1 MNPDPD
7 KVLTERLWN
16 GLFATGLQVSA
27 EAQRK
32 LIAYVR
38 LLTQWNKVYSLTAV
52 RDPLAMVTRHLLDCL
67 VLLPYL
73 RGDRMADLGSG
84 AGPPGLV
91 LAIAR
96 PEQQWVLLESRL
108 KKTRF
113 LTQALIELKLDNV
126 SVARER
132 VETYQAPT
140 AFSTFTSR
148 GFGKLPQVFASV
160 QPLSRGPATLLVMKG
175 VYPGAELAELKKSYP
190 DPVVHRLVVPG
201 LAAERHVVV
210 IHLPGNRT

>member
-1 MNPDPD
+1 MSPDPD
-7 KVLTERLWN
+7 KVLAQRLRN
-16 GLFATGLQVSA
+16 GLSATGLQVSA

-32 LIAYVR
+32 LIAYIR
-38 LLTQWNKVYSLTAV
+38 LLAQWNKVYSLTAV

-73 RGDRMADLGSG
+73 RGDCMADLGSG

-113 LTQALIELKLDNV
+113 LTQALIELKLENV

-132 VETYQAPT
+132 VETYQAPI
-140 AFSTFTSR
+140 AFSTFTAR

-160 QPLSRGPATLLVMKG
+160 QPLCRGPATLLVMKG
-175 VYPGAELAELKKSYP
+175 IYPGAELAELKRSYP
-190 DPVVHRLVVPG
+190 DPQIHRLTVPE

-210 IHLPGNRT
+210 MNLLGTRT

>member
-1 MNPDPD
+1 MNPGQD
-7 KVLTERLWN
+7 KVLAQRLWN
-16 GLFATGLQVSA
+16 GLSATDLQVSA

-32 LIAYVR
+32 LIAYIR

-52 RDPLAMVTRHLLDCL
+52 REPLAMVTRHLLDCL

-108 KKTRF
+108 KKARF
-113 LTQALIELKLDNV
+113 LTQALIELKLENV

-132 VETYQAPT
+132 VEAYQAPI

-148 GFGKLPQVFASV
+148 GFGKLPQVFARV
-160 QPLSRGPATLLVMKG
+160 QALCRGPATLLVMKG
-175 VYPGAELAELKKSYP
+175 AYPAAELAELKKSYP
-190 DPVVHRLVVPG
+190 DPQIHRLAVPG
-201 LAAERHVVV
+201 LAAERHLVV
-210 IHLPGNRT
+210 IRLP

>member
-1 MNPDPD
+1 MNRGQD
-7 KVLTERLWN
+7 KVLAQRLWN
-16 GLFATGLQVSA
+16 GLSATDLQVSA

-32 LIAYVR
+32 LIAYIR

-52 RDPLAMVTRHLLDCL
+52 REPLAMVTRHLLDCL

-108 KKTRF
+108 KKARF
-113 LTQALIELKLDNV
+113 LTQALIELKLENV

-132 VETYQAPT
+132 VEAYQAPI

-148 GFGKLPQVFASV
+148 GFGKLPQVFARV
-160 QPLSRGPATLLVMKG
+160 QALCRGPATLLVMKG
-175 VYPGAELAELKKSYP
+175 AYPAAELAELKKSYP
-190 DPVVHRLVVPG
+190 DPQVHRLAVPG
-201 LAAERHVVV
+201 LAAERHLVV
-210 IHLPGNRT
+210 IRLP

>member
-1 MNPDPD
+1 LNPDQD
-7 KVLTERLWN
+7 KVLAERLWN
-16 GLFATGLQVSA
+16 GLSATDLQVSA

-32 LIAYVR
+32 LITYVR

-52 RDPLAMVTRHLLDCL
+52 REPLAMVTRHLLDCL

-113 LTQALIELKLDNV
+113 LTQALIELKLENV

-132 VETYQAPT
+132 VEAYQAPI

-148 GFGKLPQVFASV
+148 GFGKLLRVFASV
-160 QPLSRGPATLLVMKG
+160 RPLCRGPATLLVMKG
-175 VYPGAELAELKKSYP
+175 VYPAAELAELKKSYP
-190 DPVVHRLVVPG
+190 DPQVHRLSVPG
-201 LAAERHVVV
+201 LAAERHLVV
-210 IHLPGNRT
+210 IRLP

>member
-1 MNPDPD
+1 MNPDSD
-7 KVLTERLWN
+7 KVLAQCLCN
-16 GLFATGLQVSA
+16 GLSAADLQVSA
-27 EAQRK
+27 ETQRK
-32 LIAYVR
+32 LIAYIR
-38 LLTQWNKVYSLTAV
+38 LLAQWSKVYNLTAV

-84 AGPPGLV
+84 AGLPGLV

-96 PEQQWVLLESRL
+96 PKQRWVLLESRL
-108 KKTRF
+108 KKARF

-132 VETYQAPT
+132 VEAYQAPI
-140 AFSTFTSR
+140 AFSTFTAR
-148 GFGKLPQVFASV
+148 GFGKLPQVFAKV
-160 QPLSRGPATLLVMKG
+160 QTLCRGPATLLVMKG
-175 VYPGAELAELKKSYP
+175 VYPDAELVALKKSYP
-190 DPVVHRLVVPG
+190 DPLVHRLVVPA

>member
-1 MNPDPD
+1 MSSDPD
-7 KVLTERLWN
+7 KVLAQCLCN
-16 GLFATGLQVSA
+16 GLSAADLQISA

-32 LIAYVR
+32 LIAYIR
-38 LLTQWNKVYSLTAV
+38 LLVQWNKIYSLTAV

-67 VLLPYL
+67 VVLPYL

-84 AGPPGLV
+84 AGLPGLV

-108 KKTRF
+108 KKARF

-132 VETYQAPT
+132 VETYQAPI
-140 AFSTFTSR
+140 AFSTFTAR
-148 GFGKLPQVFASV
+148 AFGKLPQVFASV
-160 QPLSRGPATLLVMKG
+160 QTLCRGPATLLVMKG
-175 VYPGAELAELKKSYP
+175 VYPDAELAELKKFGP
-190 DPVVHRLVVPG
+190 DPQVHRVTVPG
-201 LAAERHVVV
+201 LTAERHVVL
-210 IHLPGNRT
+210 IDLPG

>member
-1 MNPDPD
+1 LNPDQD
-7 KVLTERLWN
+7 KVLAERLWN
-16 GLFATGLQVSA
+16 GLSATDLQVSA

-38 LLTQWNKVYSLTAV
+38 LLTQWNRVYSLTAV
-52 RDPLAMVTRHLLDCL
+52 REPLAMVTRHLLDCL

-84 AGPPGLV
+84 AGQPGLV

-108 KKTRF
+108 KKARF
-113 LTQALIELKLDNV
+113 LTQALIELKLENV

-132 VETYQAPT
+132 VEAYQAPI

-160 QPLSRGPATLLVMKG
+160 QALCRGPATLLVMKG
-175 VYPGAELAELKKSYP
+175 AYPDAELAELKRSYP
-190 DPVVHRLVVPG
+190 DPQVHRLTVPE

-210 IHLPGNRT
+210 IHLPGTHT

>member
-1 MNPDPD
+1 MNPGQD
-7 KVLTERLWN
+7 KVLAQRLWN
-16 GLFATGLQVSA
+16 GLSATDLQVGA

-32 LIAYVR
+32 LIAYIR

-52 RDPLAMVTRHLLDCL
+52 REPLAMVTRHLLDCL

-108 KKTRF
+108 KKARF
-113 LTQALIELKLDNV
+113 LTQALIELKLENV

-132 VETYQAPT
+132 VEAYQAPI

-148 GFGKLPQVFASV
+148 GFGKLPQVFARV
-160 QPLSRGPATLLVMKG
+160 QALCRGPATLLVMKG
-175 VYPGAELAELKKSYP
+175 AYPAAELAELKKSYP
-190 DPVVHRLVVPG
+190 DPQVHRLAVPG
-201 LAAERHVVV
+201 LAAERHLVV
-210 IHLPGNRT
+210 IRLP

>member
-1 MNPDPD
+1 MNPDQD
-7 KVLTERLWN
+7 KVLAQRLWN
-16 GLFATGLQVSA
+16 GLSATDLQVSA

-32 LIAYVR
+32 LIAYIR

-52 RDPLAMVTRHLLDCL
+52 REPLAMVTRHLLDCL

-73 RGDRMADLGSG
+73 SGDRMADLGSG

-108 KKTRF
+108 KKARF
-113 LTQALIELKLDNV
+113 LTQALIELKLENV
-126 SVARER
+126 SVARQR
-132 VETYQAPT
+132 VEAYQAPI

-160 QPLSRGPATLLVMKG
+160 QTLCRGPATLLAMKG
-175 VYPGAELAELKKSYP
+175 VYPAAELAELKKSYP
-190 DPVVHRLVVPG
+190 DPQVHRLSVPG
-201 LAAERHVVV
+201 LAAERHLVV
-210 IHLPGNRT
+210 IRLP